1 MWISS
6 ITLLLLTWVL
16 RPIYTVNTSYAV
28 VVDAGSTGSRVHVF
42 KFTHETNQTLPVLQ
56 DKYFEFTRP
65 GLSSFATEPQK
76 GAETL
81 RGMLDRAAQWIP
93 TKHQAETPVWVKCT
107 AGLRMLAPEAQEGIL
122 SSVHNL
128 LHQYPFHKDA
138 NPVSVLN
145 GEEEGFFAWM
155 TLNYLLGRLQ
165 HNKTVSV
172 AELGGGSTQI
182 VFEMERNKGG
192 CSSMAVGDDQRQFD
206 LYQYSHLGY
215 GLMEARKKIFELNN
229 GRTNPCIGKGMSK
242 EINGRLEAGYELDSE
257 VNNSQ
262 ECIEYMETLL
272 HTEPCTHSSC
282 SLNNVYQP
290 PIDTYSGDLYL
301 ISYFYDRT
309 SNLGLQNEF
318 TLRDVRELQ
327 HKVCLG
333 QWTDISGLSETAF
346 KELQGRPEW
355 CLDLSFMYTLL
366 HSGYGI
372 ALDRPLKTVKSH
384 GGNEVSWA
392 LGVALQNSGG
402 Y

>member
-1 MWISS
+1 MWVPS
-6 ITLLLLTWVL
+6 IILLLLTWIL
-16 RPIYTVNTSYAV
+16 RPIYTPNSSYAV

-42 KFTHETNQTLPVLQ
+42 KFRHETNQSLPVLE

-65 GLSSFATEPQK
+65 GLSSFASEPQQ

-81 RGMLDRAAQWIP
+81 RGMLNRATSWIP
-93 TKHQAETPVWVKCT
+93 SKHQSETPVWVKCT
-107 AGLRMLAPEAQEGIL
+107 AGLRMLAPEEQEGIL
-122 SSVHNL
+122 TSVDNL
-128 LHQYPFHKDA
+128 LDEYPFQKSPEA
-138 NPVSVLN
+138 VAVLN

-165 HNKTVSV
+165 HNRTVSV

-192 CSSMAVGDDQRQFD
+192 CSSMAVGDDERKFD

-229 GRTNPCIGKGMSK
+229 GRVNPCIGKGMSK
-242 EINGRLEAGYELDSE
+242 VINGKTEAGYELTSDAL
-257 VNNSQ
+257 NDQ
-262 ECIEYMETLL
+262 ECIAYMEVIL

-290 PIDTYSGDLYL
+290 PIDTYNGDLYL

-318 TLRDVRELQ
+318 TLRDVKKLQ
-327 HKVCLG
+327 EKVCHG
-333 QWTDISGLSETAF
+333 QWTDISGLSEMAF

-392 LGVALQNSGG
+392 LGVALQNAAG